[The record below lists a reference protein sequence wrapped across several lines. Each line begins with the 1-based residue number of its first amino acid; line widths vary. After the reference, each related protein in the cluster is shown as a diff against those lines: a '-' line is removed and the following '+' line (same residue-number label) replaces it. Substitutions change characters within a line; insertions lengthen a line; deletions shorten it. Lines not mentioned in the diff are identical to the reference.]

1 MAAPDFLGADI
12 QRKYKCMM
20 EEVGKRIMRQNLWEN
35 KAKIFLDNSYYSYC
49 LRWYQYD
56 KYDTVNYTEAHCAL
70 KKQKQGG
77 RIRLGKTSWG
87 AEREIV
93 WGAFGLP
100 VFCCS
105 PSYCTLQ
112 LNWKWLYYGSWK
124 GGRSFRKSSK
134 LESAENLSC
143 LIDFTLLTW
152 FFFSLIMLCG
162 ITT

>member
-20 EEVGKRIMRQNLWEN
+20 EEVDKRIMRQNLWEN

-49 LRWYQYD
+49 LRLYLYD
-56 KYDTVNYTEAHCAL
+56 KYDNEIRQLDETEVF
-70 KKQKQGG
+70 
-77 RIRLGKTSWG
+77 S
-87 AEREIV
+87 
-93 WGAFGLP
+93 LP
-100 VFCCS
+100 D
-105 PSYCTLQ
+105 Y
-112 LNWKWLYYGSWK
+112 K
-124 GGRSFRKSSK
+124 
-134 LESAENLSC
+134 ENLSC